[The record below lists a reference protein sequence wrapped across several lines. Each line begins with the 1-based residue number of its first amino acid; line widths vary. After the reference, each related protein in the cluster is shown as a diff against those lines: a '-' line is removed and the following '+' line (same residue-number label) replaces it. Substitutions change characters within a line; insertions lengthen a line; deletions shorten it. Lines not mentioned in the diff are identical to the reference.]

1 MNNSNLQQLHALC
14 LQMHNEGKTPTVGIL
29 RAKAPYKVSVTEA
42 IEAIKRFNAN
52 KPAVDRNESG
62 SLPPQVS
69 ELPSSATR
77 HLHERIEVLEKEVT
91 ELKQIVQQLVN
102 KKR

>member
-1 MNNSNLQQLHALC
+1 M
-14 LQMHNEGKTPTVGIL
+14 
-29 RAKAPYKVSVTEA
+29 SVTEA

-69 ELPSSATR
+69 ELPSSAIR
-77 HLHERIEVLEKEVT
+77 HLYEQIAMLEKEVT

-102 KKR
+102 EKR

>member
-1 MNNSNLQQLHALC
+1 
-14 LQMHNEGKTPTVGIL
+14 MHNEGKTPTVGIL

-52 KPAVDRNESG
+52 KPAVKRNESG

-77 HLHERIEVLEKEVT
+77 HLYERIEVLEKEVT
-91 ELKQIVQQLVN
+91 ELKQIVQQLV
-102 KKR
+102 KEKR